1 MRGMQIKEII
11 AAAAL
16 AMILAALGGCGGGGG
31 SSVAGGGV
39 GGSGITVAS
48 VGTVTGFGSVIVNG
62 ATYATGDAEI
72 FIENESKGTGDA
84 VLAQHLATGMVV
96 RVEGV
101 LNADGSATASRV
113 FFNGDLKGPV
123 ESITQ
128 LDPYLSQLAVLGQTV
143 VLGPFCVFRN
153 TTVADI
159 APGMVLK
166 VSGYSDELGQIQ
178 ATYVQKIGDALPPN
192 GAVKLKGLVQS
203 VDAQARTYTVNA
215 LTVDFSSADLS
226 GLPGGIPQVAQL
238 LEVRGRLTAPD
249 RLIAERIEL
258 LEEFGSG
265 AFDTAEFEGIITRT
279 AGANEFAIGRYT
291 VHTDESTV
299 YLNLAERDLNRGTRV
314 IVRGTLADRTI
325 LADEISLPEAARI
338 ESDTGTV
345 DAVAN
350 RLTLSGMEPISIQA
364 TATTRIIG
372 TAAGL
377 DEIEPGDHVRMI
389 GRRGTDGSIFA
400 SSLQVTPSNPT
411 VELAGPVGSVAPP
424 VLVVLGVTIDTASI
438 PADRFRGL
446 GGKPISSAAFFDL
459 VEPGDTIAAE
469 GDLQSGA
476 ITWTT
481 IELEK
486 K

>member
-1 MRGMQIKEII
+1 MRAMQIKEII

-16 AMILAALGGCGGGGG
+16 AMILATLGGCGGGGG

-62 ATYATGDAEI
+62 VAYATGDAEI
-72 FIENESKGTGDA
+72 FIENASMGSGDETL
-84 VLAQHLATGMVV
+84 VQHLSTGMVV

-123 ESITQ
+123 ESVTE
-128 LDPYLSQLAVLGQTV
+128 LDPYSSQLAILGQTV

-153 TTVADI
+153 ATI
-159 APGMVLK
+159 AEIAAGMVLK
-166 VSGYSDELGQIQ
+166 VSGYSDESGQIQ

-192 GAVKLKGLVQS
+192 GAVKLRGLVQS

-215 LTVDFSSADLS
+215 LTVDFSAADLS

-238 LEVRGRLTAPD
+238 LEVRGRLTAPN

-258 LEEFGSG
+258 LEEFGSS

-279 AGANEFAIGRYT
+279 VGANEFQIGRYA
-291 VHTDESTV
+291 VRTDESTV
-299 YLNLAERDLNRGTRV
+299 YLNLSERDLNRGTRV

-325 LADEISLPEAARI
+325 LADEISLPDAVRM

-345 DAVAN
+345 DALGN
-350 RLTLSGMEPISIQA
+350 RLTLSGLEPISIQA

-377 DEIEPGDHVRMI
+377 DEIVPGDHVRMI
-389 GRRGTDGSIFA
+389 GRRGLDGSLFA
-400 SSLQVTPSNPT
+400 SSLQVTPSNPAA
-411 VELAGPVGSVAPP
+411 ELAGPVDSIAPP
-424 VLVVLGVTIDTASI
+424 VLVVLGVAIDTASI

-446 GGKPISSAAFFDL
+446 GGKPISAAAFFDQ
-459 VEPGDTIAAE
+459 VEPGDRIAAE
-469 GDLQSGA
+469 GELQAGA
-476 ITWTT
+476 IIWTA
-481 IELEK
+481 IELEEN
-486 K
+486 